1 MNHRITRFAFLFVF
15 VSLMLGNLSS
25 VRAQGPQGKSFGF
38 GIILPDPLG
47 GTIKIWTNPVNAVV
61 FDLGEWENILRLQ
74 FDYLWQ
80 FDAFRSRIVKMY
92 AGPGLGVGFADN
104 TAGVGIRGVF
114 GIDVYPI
121 ATPLELFFE
130 LGPFLLLTPD
140 FNGFLDVGLGLR
152 FYP

>member
-1 MNHRITRFAFLFVF
+1 MSHRIIRFAFLIVV
-15 VSLMLGNLSS
+15 VSLVLGNHSN

-47 GTIKIWTNPVNAVV
+47 GTLKIWTNPVNAVV
-61 FDLGEWENILRLQ
+61 FDLGEWENVLRLQ

-92 AGPGLGVGFADN
+92 AGPGLGVTLDEN

-140 FNGFLDVGLGLR
+140 FNGFFDVGLGLR